1 MVYDGRYSLEVC
13 LIRKTGNQEKKVKFT
28 LGFTVSTFNWNVIEL
43 VVATRN
49 RNKTREIQHIL
60 GHEFRVHD
68 LEPHPEVSEIR
79 ESGTSFE
86 ENAKLK
92 ALSASRQL
100 PALVIADDSGLEV
113 DALGG
118 APGIYSARY
127 AGANATEKDKID
139 KLLREL
145 ERVRATDDRRRARF
159 RCVVALARNTNLLG
173 TFEGIVEGRIAN
185 EVRGNYGFGYDPI
198 FIPEG
203 FDQTFGELPK
213 EVKNAISHR
222 AKAIRALA
230 DRLQRLEFGG

>member
-1 MVYDGRYSLEVC
+1 M
-13 LIRKTGNQEKKVKFT
+13 
-28 LGFTVSTFNWNVIEL
+28 VIEL

-49 RNKTREIQHIL
+49 RHKTREIQQIL
-60 GHEFRVHD
+60 GPEFRVRD
-68 LEPHPEVSEIR
+68 LRAHREISEIR

-92 ALSASRQL
+92 ALAASTQL

-127 AGANATEKDKID
+127 AGANGTERDKID

-145 ERVRATDDRRRARF
+145 ARVRANADERRARF
-159 RCVVALARNTNLLG
+159 RCVVALARNGNLLG
-173 TFEGIVEGRIAN
+173 SFEGIVEGRIAD
-185 EVRGNYGFGYDPI
+185 EVRGDSGFGYDPI

-203 FDQTFGELPK
+203 TEQTFGELSK

-222 AKAIRALA
+222 AKAINALA
-230 DRLQRLEFGG
+230 DTLRRLEFAG

>member
-1 MVYDGRYSLEVC
+1 
-13 LIRKTGNQEKKVKFT
+13 
-28 LGFTVSTFNWNVIEL
+28 VIEL

-49 RNKTREIQHIL
+49 RHKTREVQHIL
-60 GHEFRVHD
+60 GPEFKVRDLGVHPD
-68 LEPHPEVSEIR
+68 ASEIR

-86 ENAKLK
+86 ENATLK
-92 ALSASRQL
+92 ALAASRQL

-127 AGANATEKDKID
+127 AGANATDRDRID

-145 ERVRATDDRRRARF
+145 ERIRATDDRRHARF
-159 RCVVALARNTNLLG
+159 RCVVALARNGDLLG
-173 TFEGIVEGRIAN
+173 MFEGTVQGRITDTA
-185 EVRGNYGFGYDPI
+185 RGDSGFGYDPI
-198 FIPEG
+198 FVPDG
-203 FDQTFGELPK
+203 FEQTFGELSE
-213 EVKNAISHR
+213 EVKNTISHR

>member
-1 MVYDGRYSLEVC
+1 VRD
-13 LIRKTGNQEKKVKFT
+13 
-28 LGFTVSTFNWNVIEL
+28 LG
-43 VVATRN
+43 A
-49 RNKTREIQHIL
+49 
-60 GHEFRVHD
+60 
-68 LEPHPEVSEIR
+68 HPEVSKIR

-92 ALSASRQL
+92 ALAASRQL

-127 AGANATEKDKID
+127 AGANATEKGKID

-145 ERVRATDDRRRARF
+145 ARVRATEDGRRARF
-159 RCVVALARNTNLLG
+159 RCVVALARNGNLLG
-173 TFEGIVEGRIAN
+173 TFEGIVEGSIADKA
-185 EVRGNYGFGYDPI
+185 RGDSGFGYDPI

-203 FDQTFGELPK
+203 LKQTFGELPT
-213 EVKNAISHR
+213 EVKNTISHR

-230 DRLQRLEFGG
+230 DRLRRLEFGD

>member
-1 MVYDGRYSLEVC
+1 
-13 LIRKTGNQEKKVKFT
+13 
-28 LGFTVSTFNWNVIEL
+28 VIEL

-49 RNKTREIQHIL
+49 AHKTREIQHIL
-60 GHEFRVHD
+60 GSNFTVRD
-68 LEPHPEVSEIR
+68 LRAIPEVSEIC

-92 ALSASRQL
+92 ALAASRQL

-127 AGANATEKDKID
+127 AGANATETDKID

-145 ERVRATDDRRRARF
+145 ARIRATDDRRCARF
-159 RCVVALARNTNLLG
+159 RCVMALARNGNLLG
-173 TFEGIVEGRIAN
+173 TFEGIVEGSIAD
-185 EVRGNYGFGYDPI
+185 EARGDSGFGYDPI
-198 FIPEG
+198 FVPDG
-203 FDQTFGELPK
+203 FEQTFGELPT
-213 EVKNAISHR
+213 EVKNTISHR

-230 DRLQRLEFGG
+230 DRLRHLDFDD

>member
-1 MVYDGRYSLEVC
+1 M
-13 LIRKTGNQEKKVKFT
+13 
-28 LGFTVSTFNWNVIEL
+28 IEL

-49 RNKTREIQHIL
+49 RHKTRETRPIL
-60 GHEFRVHD
+60 GPEFSVRD
-68 LEPHPEVSEIR
+68 LGAHPEVSEIR

-92 ALSASRQL
+92 ALAASKQL

-127 AGANATEKDKID
+127 AGANATDTDKID

-145 ERVRATDDRRRARF
+145 ARVRATEDGRRARF
-159 RCVVALARNTNLLG
+159 RCVAALARNGNLLG
-173 TFEGIVEGRIAN
+173 TFEGIAEGSIAD
-185 EVRGNYGFGYDPI
+185 EARGDSGFGYDPI

-203 FDQTFGELPK
+203 LKQTFGELPT
-213 EVKNAISHR
+213 EVKNTISHR

-230 DRLQRLEFGG
+230 DRLRRREFGD